1 MECRKINVAVIY
13 CYSKYIKIINHGKI
27 TYPPNIF
34 ILFHILHQ
42 PYYNIII
49 SGPFFLEIQIRRSQN
64 LYRRVVQTRDLKNV
78 FLLNIFTKLN
88 IIISDVDYLYM
99 IITRSSLINTKTF
112 RCMFYMMH
120 YDSLVL
126 CLCCVILNVVWRHH
140 VCILRFHVYRHES
153 YFPLLT
159 DRIEVLYNQENS
171 QPFKRL
177 TGTRVRVALVTSSDI
192 ACPLKWHHIS
202 HGFPFWN
209 YRLCLCKKPTKLS
222 YFCLNLQ

>member
-1 MECRKINVAVIY
+1 MVRLLIRQIFLSFFIVF
-13 CYSKYIKIINHGKI
+13 INH
-27 TYPPNIF
+27 
-34 ILFHILHQ
+34 
-42 PYYNIII
+42 III
-49 SGPFFLEIQIRRSQN
+49 SSSVDHFFFGNSDSPVTKFVPPGCTNTWLTKR
-64 LYRRVVQTRDLKNV
+64 
-78 FLLNIFTKLN
+78 IFTKHIYETKYNHIGCRLIVHN
-88 IIISDVDYLYM
+88 YNEWPC
-99 IITRSSLINTKTF
+99 LINTKTF
-112 RCMFYMMH
+112 RCMFYTMH

-126 CLCCVILNVVWRHH
+126 CLCCFIYNVVWRHH

-202 HGFPFWN
+202 HGFTFWN

-222 YFCLNLQ
+222 YFVLICSRNFKIIAFNIFDVWTFMMYW

>member
-1 MECRKINVAVIY
+1 MKIN
-13 CYSKYIKIINHGKI
+13 C
-27 TYPPNIF
+27 TC
-34 ILFHILHQ
+34 
-42 PYYNIII
+42 III
-49 SGPFFLEIQIRRSQN
+49 TSDHVKS
-64 LYRRVVQTRDLKNV
+64 TLKHLGV
-78 FLLNIFTKLN
+78 CFIWCIMT
-88 IIISDVDYLYM
+88 
-99 IITRSSLINTKTF
+99 
-112 RCMFYMMH
+112 
-120 YDSLVL
+120 L
-126 CLCCVILNVVWRHH
+126 CLCCFIYNVVWRHH

-202 HGFPFWN
+202 HGYTFWN

-222 YFCLNLQ
+222 YFVLICSRNSKKLAFYTFMMYW